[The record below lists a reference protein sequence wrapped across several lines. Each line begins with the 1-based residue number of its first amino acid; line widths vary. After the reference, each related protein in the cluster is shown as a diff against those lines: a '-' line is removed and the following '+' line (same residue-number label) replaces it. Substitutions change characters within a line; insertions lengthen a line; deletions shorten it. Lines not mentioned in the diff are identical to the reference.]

1 MIQGI
6 PWAYTWR
13 ELKDMFAEVGGVE
26 RADVA
31 TDYSGRSRVRGVTR
45 LLVVRLKAAPWLREL
60 MGPRR
65 LAVDLMELTAAACT
79 TADRKPFFAC

>member
-31 TDYSGRSRVRGVTR
+31 TDYSGRSRVRGVVGV
-45 LLVVRLKAAPWLREL
+45 LGLKCGSRSGRVP
-60 MGPRR
+60 
-65 LAVDLMELTAAACT
+65 
-79 TADRKPFFAC
+79 